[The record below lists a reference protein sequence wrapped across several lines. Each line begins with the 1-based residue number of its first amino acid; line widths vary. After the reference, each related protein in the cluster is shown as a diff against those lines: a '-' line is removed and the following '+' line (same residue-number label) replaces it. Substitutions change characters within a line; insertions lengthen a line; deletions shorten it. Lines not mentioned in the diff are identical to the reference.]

1 MQKSSANFLRRFF
14 RRAAARLVVRV
25 LPALAVVA
33 AGIACIWP
41 APVFAQGVCNR
52 TQQVHEAISA
62 AIGGS
67 INCAFVTPGVMD
79 DITELTVTG
88 MPTSL
93 KAGDFAGLPELK
105 RLILRGHRLAAVPA
119 NVFAGLTKLENLDLG
134 GPGFGFATFQTL
146 PANAFA
152 GLGNLKELSLDNNNL
167 RNLPVNVFASL
178 ANLETLNLGINFSL
192 TLQANVFARQSKLK
206 MLNLDHVYWSGKHPP
221 VGLFTGLESLTQLQF
236 ETRSGP
242 ITGLDPGVFNGLPL
256 EKMQRANFKPPAPPA
271 SRPLLISRNGA
282 LMANW
287 SSSGDANYQVQWKKA
302 SATSF
307 APGDIAAV
315 RTTRYEI
322 RGLEDGADYDVRV
335 FSLPAK
341 TASNS
346 MFGAGWTPSQA
357 ARLTYTTPPGK
368 PKNLTVEA
376 RESQKLHVSW
386 DKPDGVLTP
395 SGYTLRWKPLAAT
408 SFAPADMTSIP
419 KSGPVSHKHTLGGD
433 DGAELV
439 NGTTYEIQVSAGN
452 ASGRGEYSDSARGVP
467 LLGICDR
474 TVYVK
479 ALILRAL
486 GRNISTAPC
495 SQVTDADLAGIT
507 SVRVFSDAF
516 VPGTLT
522 NKAFAGMTGLERLE
536 ISNTNLGA
544 LPENLFAGLV
554 NLKVLHVRDND
565 FFGLRHPLETLP
577 ENLFSGLANLEEL
590 DLSGNKFS
598 NLPEGVFAGLANLK
612 KLDLRVSPGSRLRN
626 HAGLTAP
633 PAGLFAG
640 LSKLEELDLRSNQI
654 AALPANIFAG
664 LGGLKVLR
672 LADTSLAT
680 LPANQFAGLAKLEHL
695 DLSANI
701 LSDLPADV
709 FAGQGK
715 LAWLDLSENN
725 GLGAFRAGAFNGLS
739 LENLTLKGIQVPDKP
754 GEFNLFSGG
763 GMLRAVWGTVAG
775 ANYQLHWKREDAS
788 AYAPADRAT
797 VAAPA
802 LTYDITGLD
811 KTAKYDVRITSLPRR
826 GAAASTTY
834 RWSFTESAE
843 PQLADARLP
852 NAPTEPELQARES
865 EKLRVSW
872 TAPDNDGGSPIDAY
886 RVRWKPLAAADFA
899 DADTADV
906 AASGF
911 RYDISGLANGTTY
924 EVQIAARNLVGQ
936 GGYTSVRGA
945 PRLGICDRTK
955 RVRDAIL
962 TRLSRGLGLCGTVT
976 DADLATVKA
985 LGFLGRNRVDTLQAN
1000 DFAGLTGLQ
1009 TLLIS
1014 GAGGGT
1020 LSYLPEGVF
1029 SDLTNLRYLSV
1040 RDNHNLQTLPANL
1053 FAGMTQLEELQLWG
1067 NTLQRLPQN
1076 VFAGLAR
1083 LKKLDI
1089 RVDEAP
1095 KPGHTGL
1102 LSLPA
1107 NAFADLAAL
1116 EELDLSG
1123 NKFASTLPANVFARL
1138 EALKVLRLGDANIT
1152 ALPANL
1158 FAGMANLEHLDL
1170 SGNKISDLPANVFAS
1185 QGSLN
1190 WLDLSGNNNLGAFR
1204 AASFNG
1210 LSLEK
1215 LALKGINNPP
1225 GKPGA
1230 LRLTP
1235 GKTLVRAVWEAVP
1248 NANYQLHWKPAA
1260 AATFAPV
1267 DRATVVGPALT
1278 YDITGLAHTAEYD
1291 VRITSLPKRALGSG
1305 SATFRWSFSEA
1316 SATTARE
1323 PSAPL
1328 NLTVRALRS
1337 GELAVAWE
1345 TPRADGGSPLSG
1357 YRLRWKP
1364 LAATSF
1370 APSNIVDLP
1379 VQLSHDIAGLTN
1391 DMNYEVQVAAVN
1403 LAGVGRYTDAE
1414 QGIPL
1419 TGICDRTEQ
1428 VYKAVVEQ
1436 RSHDGCSQVTA
1447 ADLAAITT
1455 LGLFNKSITSLS
1467 ANAFAGMTNLQ
1478 NLHLNQNAIASLP
1491 AGVFSGLGNLRTLSL
1506 NQNQIAS
1513 LPANVFVGLANLDRL
1528 RLGSNRLTALPANRF
1543 KDLAK
1548 LTSLELENNRI
1559 ADLQVNAFAGL
1570 GKVTVLNLQNNSLAN
1585 GDVLRP
1591 GVFNGLTP
1599 LVAPGRP
1606 VVRGIAMPAA
1616 PPEVRLTSRD
1626 RTLQARWSEVPTAH
1640 YHVFWK
1646 PVTAAAFA
1654 PEDQALVTAGPAH
1667 DITGLDNNTRYEVR
1681 VAAALSFVV
1690 RAGESRWGYTA
1701 AQAVPHPPPGA
1712 PRNLRA
1718 SPVNSEELVVEWN
1731 APASD
1736 GGTPVTSYI
1745 LRVAVAGSAEPLRTV
1760 IVRAPALTHTLTNL
1774 TDGAAYEL
1782 QIAAQT
1788 IAGIGAFT
1796 GAIRATPLTGVC
1808 DRTAAV
1814 RDEIVR
1820 QSRAAG
1826 CAAVTADQLQ
1836 AIRIVNLP
1844 NKTIA
1849 SLKANDFAGMGGLQT
1864 LALER
1869 NQIQTLPAN
1878 LFAETPKLSLLKL
1891 HANALTALPA
1901 NIFAGLGEL
1910 AAVHLND
1917 NSLATLPVDIFA
1929 GNKLGILY
1937 LSGNAGMRLPTGAFN
1952 GLTPDVTKLDIPLPA
1967 PGNVRAASA
1976 GVGEVRATW
1985 NAVSGTHYQVRWK
1998 ANNAAAFAREDA
2010 AATTGNSYTV
2020 TGLTAGAAYQVKVAS
2035 VPGTLPSSK
2044 IALTTWASAGAT
2056 AGPPVAPGAPQN
2068 VRVTPENPH
2077 ELSIA
2082 WAAPA
2087 SDGGL
2092 AVATYHLRWKLAEA
2106 ASFAPADRATVDAPG
2121 VAYTITGLAR
2131 GMDYEVQI
2139 AAENAVS
2146 VGEYGAA
2153 AAGHVFGLPDAPR
2166 NVQIAATV
2174 PKQLDVSWRA
2184 PAADGGAPV
2193 TSYHL
2198 RWKPAAAAAHAPQ
2211 DRATVDKDTLA
2222 YAIRDAGL
2230 ARGIAYEVQIA
2241 AENAAG
2247 LGEYSEA
2254 ARGMVFPPPLAP
2266 RELRAQSIYAERLDV
2281 SWAAPAGNGGP
2292 PPMKYL
2298 LRWKPLA
2305 ATSFAPADRAEV
2317 ALPAELS
2324 HSITGLT
2331 LGETYEVQIAAEN
2344 TAGEGL
2350 YASTRALARTGVCDR
2365 TPLVRDY
2372 IVVRARTD
2380 LYSSSQRIPLANSP
2394 CATVTAEHL
2403 RAITEVNVAFGP
2415 LGTLTENAFAGM
2427 DNLRK
2432 LYLSAVTPRIT
2443 ALPANLFAGLSK
2455 LQELRLQGNQ
2465 ISSLPAGVFAGLSE
2479 LRQLTMQNNQLTA
2492 LPENVF
2498 AGLGELRLLAL
2509 GGNRDLTTLPANV
2522 FAETANLRVLDLSG
2536 SRFTAFPPGVFN
2548 RVIPGEFKVKGLQTP
2563 APPANFRLIARDGT
2577 LRAEWDAA
2585 AGAHYQLR
2593 WKPAAAATFAPE
2605 DSFALRDGGHTIT
2618 GLPNG
2623 AEYRVF
2629 VATVPETPAAA
2640 SSSGEVVW
2648 PFAEL
2653 RGAPFPPP
2661 GAPQNARADAV
2672 VSGELAASWDA
2683 PDNDGGTPILT
2694 YHLRW
2699 KPLVATSY
2707 APADRAAVAA
2717 PALTYDITGLTDGAA
2732 YEVQI
2737 AAETI
2742 GGPGAYAAAVRG
2754 TPLLGVCDRSEEVH
2768 AEITLQTGRAGC
2780 AAVSAEDVRAL
2791 TELDL
2796 SGGEIAALTANDFAG
2811 MRELQ
2816 KLRLDGNELVNLP
2829 DGVFADLAKLRELR
2843 LNGNLLAA
2851 LPGEIFDDLVKLR
2864 ELRLDENALT
2874 ALPDG
2879 IFTNSAELRMLNLRG
2894 NAFTALPQNA
2904 LAGAPNLTGLDAA
2917 ENEIAALP
2925 ANAFSA
2931 LPDLRTLSIGGNAF
2945 ATLPADVFAGLS
2957 HLTQLDLRGHSLTQI
2972 PSGVFNGLSP
2982 GVLSVRGMDLPPPPD
2997 EIRLVSRES
3006 VLKVAW
3012 DAAAGAQYQ
3021 LRWKLESAATFA
3033 PEDAAATT
3041 AARYDITPLKN
3052 GATYEVRVAAAPKTP
3067 ASTAPADEFRAWNFA
3082 ASRAA
3087 PFPPPSVPREVNAGA
3102 SNPAELAITWIPP
3115 EDTGGALVVAYHLR
3129 WKKVTA
3135 SDFAADDS
3143 ATVDGTAQK
3152 YIITGLDNDTVYEA
3166 KVAAE
3171 SLGGMGAY
3179 SATVQGTPRTGICG
3193 RTVQV
3198 HREVVRQL
3206 DLAGVA
3212 LSGCAGVNAGHLL
3225 QLTGLDLNNKSI
3237 AALQADDFSG
3247 MENLRFLHLQD
3258 NQLIDLP
3265 ANVFAGLAKL
3275 QTLRLANNA
3284 IGAYPA
3290 NIFAGLSG
3298 LRELDLG
3305 NNSIPAVSAGLF
3317 SGLAELR
3324 KLSLHTNGFTALP
3337 KNVFADLAKLRELEL
3352 HQTPLASLPLGAF
3365 NGLAPDS
3372 LQITGFYLPAP
3383 PQGLQVDAGHGEI
3396 EVRWNAVVGAQ
3407 YQVRW
3412 KAADAAAFAPADA
3425 AATRDTHYT
3434 VAGVQN
3440 GATYEFRVATVPAAP
3455 QAATVGST
3463 GVPDITPKTWRSA
3476 VMRGTSFGLPG
3487 APQNPRVV
3495 SADEGV
3501 VEIAWDAP
3509 LDDGGAAVSAYL
3521 LRWKPVSAANFA
3533 DEDAAELAAPAA
3545 ELKYEITGLT
3555 NGTTYQAQ
3563 IAAKNVVGDGEY
3575 ADAPPAAPFGKPG
3588 KPQNVRAATKQSQE
3602 LAVSW
3607 EAPLD
3612 DGGAAVSAYLLRW
3625 KPVSAAI
3632 FAAGDDAEVEAPKLS
3647 YDITGLTNGT
3657 TYQVQIAAK
3666 TAERT
3671 GEYSDPALGAAH
3683 RGVCGRIPPVRDA
3696 IEAALGGLGCAEVSE
3711 EKLREVEEL
3720 NLRNK
3725 GISELPENSF
3735 AGMRGLVTLDLTEN
3749 LLAELPLN
3757 VFAGLASL
3765 RDLILNQTFLTELPA
3780 GVFADLGAL
3789 RRLELKEVPLEGM
3802 PLGAFN
3808 GLLPGELRIVGMT
3821 MPAAPRDLQLTVR
3834 NGELRAQWNEVP
3846 GAQYQLRWREAGAAE
3861 WAREDA
3867 AATAATAHTI
3877 AGLTNGTRYEV
3888 RVAAV
3893 PTAPV
3898 TINVF
3903 RKIWEAAEA
3912 QAAPALVAPD
3922 APRAAQT
3929 EAGDKRIE
3937 VRWQA
3942 PLANGGADITGYH
3955 VHYKALAGGGMT
3967 YMKTA
3972 AGSDLVYTITENLE
3986 NGATYAVKIAAQNR
4000 IGIGEFTAAPQATP
4014 FTTPD
4019 APAAVA
4025 LAPDNEELR
4034 VTWEAPDDK
4043 GRAVSAYHVRWKLA
4057 GAADFAAENAAELSA
4072 EIFAHAISG
4081 LQNGATYEV
4090 QVAAENLAGIGDYA
4104 AAARG
4109 VPRTVPGAPQS
4120 VAASPENSQ
4129 LQISWAAPNEDGG
4142 GQVSGYKLRWKL
4154 AAATTFAAEDAAEVS
4169 ADIFA
4174 HTISGLQNGELYRVE
4189 IAAKN
4194 AAGFGATAAAAGV
4207 PRTVPDA
4214 PQNLAVNP
4222 DNEQLKVSWDA
4233 PANDGGDEVSIY
4245 LLRWKPVSESE
4256 FANAPKIA
4264 ATTYDITGLENGTT
4278 YEVQVSAR
4286 NAAGDGAY
4294 SESARA
4300 VPRTVPDAPQN
4311 LAVTPGDKQL
4321 RVSWAAP
4328 AADGGA
4334 PVLRYRVRWKLPGDS
4349 IDFTDANSRVVDAG
4363 VLSHTVAIGRN
4374 GTTYEVEVAAQ
4385 NAAGFGAAVS
4395 AESAPRT
4402 VPLAP
4407 QMIAAA
4413 PGNAEIT
4420 VTWKMPNLD
4429 GGAPLLSYRLRWK
4442 LAGDSDFAAE
4452 NAVELPADVLERAIT
4467 GLNNGAT
4474 YDVQVAAKNIAG
4486 FGEYGESAQA
4496 TPRDAPGAPK
4506 DLAVMPDMGEL
4517 HITWEAPD
4525 SDNGA
4530 PVLSYRLR
4538 WNLADASDFA
4548 AEDMHVVSGD
4558 ARAHT
4563 VTALENGQEYQIEI
4577 TAGNAA
4583 GLGKPAVTQ
4592 GTPRTVPGLPRDVA
4606 VAPYNQELHV
4616 TWQAPVENGGAE
4628 VRGYSVRWK
4637 IAGSAESAHTEAEV
4651 TSPTMYTIP
4660 GLVNGMTYEVQV
4672 AAKNEAGAGE
4682 YSAAARAIP
4691 RTVPGAP
4698 QNLALTPDNAELRV
4712 SWDAP
4717 DADGGAPVTTYHV
4730 RWKTAEGDFAPE
4742 NAAAF
4747 SADVFAGAITG
4758 LTNGENYEVK
4768 ITAEN
4773 EAGEGEAGIA
4783 KAAPRTVPG
4792 KPRKVRATASNTD
4805 LSITV
4810 DWTPPQNN
4818 GGAPVTTYL
4827 YRWAE
4832 KDGSWRPEK
4841 IAGGGKARAY
4851 TIESGDGLES
4861 GGKYQVQIAAVNAAG
4876 AGKWADG
4883 MFGAGEDKKTF
4894 GTPWQFDLDVDGS
4907 GAADGRDG
4915 TLISRSLNGRALFDS
4930 NDEVFAKD
4938 AVALAEAAKS
4948 KLDSLKIKVVRY
4960 EDGGTRLA
4968 LNVNDVNKTGGEP
4981 DHNDGVLIARYLLGL
4996 RLDALV
5002 AKIDATVNADT
5013 IAQNIKPMVESKDLD
5028 VNEDGRVTASDGIIV
5043 ARYLFNVKTEGGLLV
5058 SGQAPKA
5065 GPNAEEIRAK
5075 IRRGRDGLALD
5086 IDGNGEVKPDDGT
5099 MVFRFLN
5106 GQNAEQVFRDADV
5119 VNMDELFQK
5128 LQSLKPQANSA
5139 RRE

>member
-1 MQKSSANFLRRFF
+1 
-14 RRAAARLVVRV
+14 
-25 LPALAVVA
+25 
-33 AGIACIWP
+33 
-41 APVFAQGVCNR
+41 
-52 TQQVHEAISA
+52 
-62 AIGGS
+62 
-67 INCAFVTPGVMD
+67 
-79 DITELTVTG
+79 
-88 MPTSL
+88 
-93 KAGDFAGLPELK
+93 
-105 RLILRGHRLAAVPA
+105 
-119 NVFAGLTKLENLDLG
+119 
-134 GPGFGFATFQTL
+134 
-146 PANAFA
+146 
-152 GLGNLKELSLDNNNL
+152 
-167 RNLPVNVFASL
+167 
-178 ANLETLNLGINFSL
+178 
-192 TLQANVFARQSKLK
+192 
-206 MLNLDHVYWSGKHPP
+206 
-221 VGLFTGLESLTQLQF
+221 
-236 ETRSGP
+236 
-242 ITGLDPGVFNGLPL
+242 
-256 EKMQRANFKPPAPPA
+256 
-271 SRPLLISRNGA
+271 
-282 LMANW
+282 
-287 SSSGDANYQVQWKKA
+287 
-302 SATSF
+302 
-307 APGDIAAV
+307 
-315 RTTRYEI
+315 
-322 RGLEDGADYDVRV
+322 
-335 FSLPAK
+335 
-341 TASNS
+341 
-346 MFGAGWTPSQA
+346 
-357 ARLTYTTPPGK
+357 
-368 PKNLTVEA
+368 
-376 RESQKLHVSW
+376 
-386 DKPDGVLTP
+386 
-395 SGYTLRWKPLAAT
+395 
-408 SFAPADMTSIP
+408 
-419 KSGPVSHKHTLGGD
+419 
-433 DGAELV
+433 
-439 NGTTYEIQVSAGN
+439 
-452 ASGRGEYSDSARGVP
+452 
-467 LLGICDR
+467 
-474 TVYVK
+474 
-479 ALILRAL
+479 
-486 GRNISTAPC
+486 
-495 SQVTDADLAGIT
+495 
-507 SVRVFSDAF
+507 
-516 VPGTLT
+516 
-522 NKAFAGMTGLERLE
+522 
-536 ISNTNLGA
+536 
-544 LPENLFAGLV
+544 
-554 NLKVLHVRDND
+554 
-565 FFGLRHPLETLP
+565 
-577 ENLFSGLANLEEL
+577 
-590 DLSGNKFS
+590 
-598 NLPEGVFAGLANLK
+598 
-612 KLDLRVSPGSRLRN
+612 
-626 HAGLTAP
+626 
-633 PAGLFAG
+633 
-640 LSKLEELDLRSNQI
+640 
-654 AALPANIFAG
+654 
-664 LGGLKVLR
+664 
-672 LADTSLAT
+672 
-680 LPANQFAGLAKLEHL
+680 
-695 DLSANI
+695 
-701 LSDLPADV
+701 
-709 FAGQGK
+709 
-715 LAWLDLSENN
+715 
-725 GLGAFRAGAFNGLS
+725 
-739 LENLTLKGIQVPDKP
+739 
-754 GEFNLFSGG
+754 
-763 GMLRAVWGTVAG
+763 
-775 ANYQLHWKREDAS
+775 
-788 AYAPADRAT
+788 
-797 VAAPA
+797 
-802 LTYDITGLD
+802 
-811 KTAKYDVRITSLPRR
+811 
-826 GAAASTTY
+826 
-834 RWSFTESAE
+834 
-843 PQLADARLP
+843 
-852 NAPTEPELQARES
+852 
-865 EKLRVSW
+865 
-872 TAPDNDGGSPIDAY
+872 
-886 RVRWKPLAAADFA
+886 
-899 DADTADV
+899 
-906 AASGF
+906 
-911 RYDISGLANGTTY
+911 
-924 EVQIAARNLVGQ
+924 
-936 GGYTSVRGA
+936 
-945 PRLGICDRTK
+945 
-955 RVRDAIL
+955 
-962 TRLSRGLGLCGTVT
+962 
-976 DADLATVKA
+976 
-985 LGFLGRNRVDTLQAN
+985 
-1000 DFAGLTGLQ
+1000 
-1009 TLLIS
+1009 
-1014 GAGGGT
+1014 
-1020 LSYLPEGVF
+1020 
-1029 SDLTNLRYLSV
+1029 
-1040 RDNHNLQTLPANL
+1040 
-1053 FAGMTQLEELQLWG
+1053 
-1067 NTLQRLPQN
+1067 
-1076 VFAGLAR
+1076 
-1083 LKKLDI
+1083 
-1089 RVDEAP
+1089 
-1095 KPGHTGL
+1095 
-1102 LSLPA
+1102 
-1107 NAFADLAAL
+1107 
-1116 EELDLSG
+1116 
-1123 NKFASTLPANVFARL
+1123 
-1138 EALKVLRLGDANIT
+1138 
-1152 ALPANL
+1152 
-1158 FAGMANLEHLDL
+1158 
-1170 SGNKISDLPANVFAS
+1170 
-1185 QGSLN
+1185 
-1190 WLDLSGNNNLGAFR
+1190 
-1204 AASFNG
+1204 
-1210 LSLEK
+1210 
-1215 LALKGINNPP
+1215 
-1225 GKPGA
+1225 
-1230 LRLTP
+1230 
-1235 GKTLVRAVWEAVP
+1235 
-1248 NANYQLHWKPAA
+1248 
-1260 AATFAPV
+1260 
-1267 DRATVVGPALT
+1267 
-1278 YDITGLAHTAEYD
+1278 
-1291 VRITSLPKRALGSG
+1291 
-1305 SATFRWSFSEA
+1305 
-1316 SATTARE
+1316 
-1323 PSAPL
+1323 
-1328 NLTVRALRS
+1328 
-1337 GELAVAWE
+1337 
-1345 TPRADGGSPLSG
+1345 
-1357 YRLRWKP
+1357 
-1364 LAATSF
+1364 
-1370 APSNIVDLP
+1370 
-1379 VQLSHDIAGLTN
+1379 
-1391 DMNYEVQVAAVN
+1391 
-1403 LAGVGRYTDAE
+1403 
-1414 QGIPL
+1414 
-1419 TGICDRTEQ
+1419 
-1428 VYKAVVEQ
+1428 
-1436 RSHDGCSQVTA
+1436 
-1447 ADLAAITT
+1447 
-1455 LGLFNKSITSLS
+1455 
-1467 ANAFAGMTNLQ
+1467 
-1478 NLHLNQNAIASLP
+1478 
-1491 AGVFSGLGNLRTLSL
+1491 
-1506 NQNQIAS
+1506 
-1513 LPANVFVGLANLDRL
+1513 
-1528 RLGSNRLTALPANRF
+1528 
-1543 KDLAK
+1543 
-1548 LTSLELENNRI
+1548 
-1559 ADLQVNAFAGL
+1559 
-1570 GKVTVLNLQNNSLAN
+1570 
-1585 GDVLRP
+1585 
-1591 GVFNGLTP
+1591 
-1599 LVAPGRP
+1599 
-1606 VVRGIAMPAA
+1606 
-1616 PPEVRLTSRD
+1616 
-1626 RTLQARWSEVPTAH
+1626 
-1640 YHVFWK
+1640 
-1646 PVTAAAFA
+1646 
-1654 PEDQALVTAGPAH
+1654 
-1667 DITGLDNNTRYEVR
+1667 
-1681 VAAALSFVV
+1681 
-1690 RAGESRWGYTA
+1690 
-1701 AQAVPHPPPGA
+1701 
-1712 PRNLRA
+1712 
-1718 SPVNSEELVVEWN
+1718 
-1731 APASD
+1731 
-1736 GGTPVTSYI
+1736 
-1745 LRVAVAGSAEPLRTV
+1745 
-1760 IVRAPALTHTLTNL
+1760 
-1774 TDGAAYEL
+1774 
-1782 QIAAQT
+1782 
-1788 IAGIGAFT
+1788 
-1796 GAIRATPLTGVC
+1796 
-1808 DRTAAV
+1808 
-1814 RDEIVR
+1814 
-1820 QSRAAG
+1820 
-1826 CAAVTADQLQ
+1826 
-1836 AIRIVNLP
+1836 
-1844 NKTIA
+1844 
-1849 SLKANDFAGMGGLQT
+1849 
-1864 LALER
+1864 
-1869 NQIQTLPAN
+1869 
-1878 LFAETPKLSLLKL
+1878 
-1891 HANALTALPA
+1891 
-1901 NIFAGLGEL
+1901 
-1910 AAVHLND
+1910 
-1917 NSLATLPVDIFA
+1917 
-1929 GNKLGILY
+1929 
-1937 LSGNAGMRLPTGAFN
+1937 
-1952 GLTPDVTKLDIPLPA
+1952 
-1967 PGNVRAASA
+1967 
-1976 GVGEVRATW
+1976 
-1985 NAVSGTHYQVRWK
+1985 
-1998 ANNAAAFAREDA
+1998 
-2010 AATTGNSYTV
+2010 
-2020 TGLTAGAAYQVKVAS
+2020 
-2035 VPGTLPSSK
+2035 
-2044 IALTTWASAGAT
+2044 
-2056 AGPPVAPGAPQN
+2056 
-2068 VRVTPENPH
+2068 
-2077 ELSIA
+2077 
-2082 WAAPA
+2082 
-2087 SDGGL
+2087 
-2092 AVATYHLRWKLAEA
+2092 
-2106 ASFAPADRATVDAPG
+2106 
-2121 VAYTITGLAR
+2121 
-2131 GMDYEVQI
+2131 
-2139 AAENAVS
+2139 
-2146 VGEYGAA
+2146 
-2153 AAGHVFGLPDAPR
+2153 
-2166 NVQIAATV
+2166 
-2174 PKQLDVSWRA
+2174 
-2184 PAADGGAPV
+2184 
-2193 TSYHL
+2193 
-2198 RWKPAAAAAHAPQ
+2198 
-2211 DRATVDKDTLA
+2211 
-2222 YAIRDAGL
+2222 
-2230 ARGIAYEVQIA
+2230 
-2241 AENAAG
+2241 
-2247 LGEYSEA
+2247 
-2254 ARGMVFPPPLAP
+2254 
-2266 RELRAQSIYAERLDV
+2266 
-2281 SWAAPAGNGGP
+2281 
-2292 PPMKYL
+2292 
-2298 LRWKPLA
+2298 
-2305 ATSFAPADRAEV
+2305 
-2317 ALPAELS
+2317 
-2324 HSITGLT
+2324 
-2331 LGETYEVQIAAEN
+2331 
-2344 TAGEGL
+2344 
-2350 YASTRALARTGVCDR
+2350 
-2365 TPLVRDY
+2365 
-2372 IVVRARTD
+2372 
-2380 LYSSSQRIPLANSP
+2380 
-2394 CATVTAEHL
+2394 
-2403 RAITEVNVAFGP
+2403 
-2415 LGTLTENAFAGM
+2415 
-2427 DNLRK
+2427 
-2432 LYLSAVTPRIT
+2432 
-2443 ALPANLFAGLSK
+2443 
-2455 LQELRLQGNQ
+2455 
-2465 ISSLPAGVFAGLSE
+2465 
-2479 LRQLTMQNNQLTA
+2479 
-2492 LPENVF
+2492 
-2498 AGLGELRLLAL
+2498 
-2509 GGNRDLTTLPANV
+2509 
-2522 FAETANLRVLDLSG
+2522 
-2536 SRFTAFPPGVFN
+2536 
-2548 RVIPGEFKVKGLQTP
+2548 
-2563 APPANFRLIARDGT
+2563 
-2577 LRAEWDAA
+2577 
-2585 AGAHYQLR
+2585 
-2593 WKPAAAATFAPE
+2593 
-2605 DSFALRDGGHTIT
+2605 
-2618 GLPNG
+2618 
-2623 AEYRVF
+2623 
-2629 VATVPETPAAA
+2629 
-2640 SSSGEVVW
+2640 
-2648 PFAEL
+2648 
-2653 RGAPFPPP
+2653 
-2661 GAPQNARADAV
+2661 
-2672 VSGELAASWDA
+2672 
-2683 PDNDGGTPILT
+2683 
-2694 YHLRW
+2694 
-2699 KPLVATSY
+2699 
-2707 APADRAAVAA
+2707 
-2717 PALTYDITGLTDGAA
+2717 
-2732 YEVQI
+2732 
-2737 AAETI
+2737 
-2742 GGPGAYAAAVRG
+2742 
-2754 TPLLGVCDRSEEVH
+2754 
-2768 AEITLQTGRAGC
+2768 
-2780 AAVSAEDVRAL
+2780 
-2791 TELDL
+2791 
-2796 SGGEIAALTANDFAG
+2796 
-2811 MRELQ
+2811 
-2816 KLRLDGNELVNLP
+2816 
-2829 DGVFADLAKLRELR
+2829 
-2843 LNGNLLAA
+2843 
-2851 LPGEIFDDLVKLR
+2851 
-2864 ELRLDENALT
+2864 
-2874 ALPDG
+2874 
-2879 IFTNSAELRMLNLRG
+2879 
-2894 NAFTALPQNA
+2894 
-2904 LAGAPNLTGLDAA
+2904 
-2917 ENEIAALP
+2917 
-2925 ANAFSA
+2925 
-2931 LPDLRTLSIGGNAF
+2931 
-2945 ATLPADVFAGLS
+2945 
-2957 HLTQLDLRGHSLTQI
+2957 
-2972 PSGVFNGLSP
+2972 
-2982 GVLSVRGMDLPPPPD
+2982 
-2997 EIRLVSRES
+2997 
-3006 VLKVAW
+3006 
-3012 DAAAGAQYQ
+3012 
-3021 LRWKLESAATFA
+3021 
-3033 PEDAAATT
+3033 
-3041 AARYDITPLKN
+3041 
-3052 GATYEVRVAAAPKTP
+3052 
-3067 ASTAPADEFRAWNFA
+3067 
-3082 ASRAA
+3082 
-3087 PFPPPSVPREVNAGA
+3087 
-3102 SNPAELAITWIPP
+3102 
-3115 EDTGGALVVAYHLR
+3115 
-3129 WKKVTA
+3129 
-3135 SDFAADDS
+3135 
-3143 ATVDGTAQK
+3143 
-3152 YIITGLDNDTVYEA
+3152 
-3166 KVAAE
+3166 
-3171 SLGGMGAY
+3171 
-3179 SATVQGTPRTGICG
+3179 
-3193 RTVQV
+3193 
-3198 HREVVRQL
+3198 
-3206 DLAGVA
+3206 
-3212 LSGCAGVNAGHLL
+3212 
-3225 QLTGLDLNNKSI
+3225 
-3237 AALQADDFSG
+3237 
-3247 MENLRFLHLQD
+3247 
-3258 NQLIDLP
+3258 
-3265 ANVFAGLAKL
+3265 
-3275 QTLRLANNA
+3275 
-3284 IGAYPA
+3284 
-3290 NIFAGLSG
+3290 
-3298 LRELDLG
+3298 
-3305 NNSIPAVSAGLF
+3305 
-3317 SGLAELR
+3317 
-3324 KLSLHTNGFTALP
+3324 
-3337 KNVFADLAKLRELEL
+3337 
-3352 HQTPLASLPLGAF
+3352 
-3365 NGLAPDS
+3365 
-3372 LQITGFYLPAP
+3372 
-3383 PQGLQVDAGHGEI
+3383 
-3396 EVRWNAVVGAQ
+3396 
-3407 YQVRW
+3407 
-3412 KAADAAAFAPADA
+3412 
-3425 AATRDTHYT
+3425 
-3434 VAGVQN
+3434 
-3440 GATYEFRVATVPAAP
+3440 
-3455 QAATVGST
+3455 
-3463 GVPDITPKTWRSA
+3463 
-3476 VMRGTSFGLPG
+3476 
-3487 APQNPRVV
+3487 
-3495 SADEGV
+3495 
-3501 VEIAWDAP
+3501 
-3509 LDDGGAAVSAYL
+3509 GGAAVSAYL
-3521 LRWKPVSAANFA
+3521 LRWKPVSAAIFA
-3533 DEDAAELAAPAA
+3533 AGDDAEVEAPK
-3545 ELKYEITGLT
+3545 LSYDITGLT

-4194 AAGFGATAAAAGV
+4194 AAGFGAAAAAAGV